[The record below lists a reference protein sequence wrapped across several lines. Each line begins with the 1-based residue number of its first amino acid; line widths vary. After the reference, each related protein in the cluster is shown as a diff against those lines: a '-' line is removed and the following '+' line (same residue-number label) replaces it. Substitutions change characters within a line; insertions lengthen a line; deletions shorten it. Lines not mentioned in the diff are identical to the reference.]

1 MRILMTLV
9 TATAVMLGGFMKVQA
24 DRVAR
29 QTFVVHILPRVSIKS
44 PPRGTISILHPSLS
58 HLQFAQQDWE
68 VTTNSLSGATIQFV
82 TEHSFH
88 NQSHSISRRNAQLE
102 LSILSQSKSG
112 TWTVTQPSD
121 VTNHESGLETAR
133 VQVDSHSPGFAVIGL
148 TVTFL
153 PGTSLSTPDGDFETT
168 VIGTITAN

>member
-24 DRVAR
+24 DRVSR
-29 QTFVVHILPRVSIKS
+29 QTFVAHVLPRVSVKS
-44 PPRGTISILHPSLS
+44 PPRGATSILDPSQV
-58 HLQFAQQDWE
+58 HVQFTQQDWD

-88 NQSHSISRRNAQLE
+88 NQNHSNIRRDAQLE
-102 LSILSQSKSG
+102 LRILSQSKSG
-112 TWTVTQPSD
+112 TWTVTQPSG
-121 VTNHESGLETAR
+121 VTNHELGQELAT
-133 VQVDSHSPGFAVIGL
+133 VQVNSISPGFAVVGL

-153 PGTSLSTPDGDFETT
+153 QGASLSTPDGDYETT